1 MIFLNSLSQVFNKIF
16 SILVVSKNW
25 SYDCNLRQNQTK
37 KSLTDLKKYDLIIS
51 LIGFTSANQ
60 NLIQKTCMNYLKENV
75 LPDELSCLFP
85 VEKKILKS
93 EKNSYEMF
101 FTKKFADYLPELV
114 LFFGNEELCLYGY
127 PYVLLEN
134 SEIIHAGSIL
144 SMDVIRYL
152 EIFLRYSKINKRFGK

>member
-1 MIFLNSLSQVFNKIF
+1 M
-16 SILVVSKNW
+16 SKHS
-25 SYDCNLRQNQTK
+25 SYDCNLRENQSNI
-37 KSLTDLKKYDLIIS
+37 SLFDLKKYDLIIS

-60 NLIQKTCMNYLKENV
+60 NLIKQTCMNYLKENV

-85 VEKKILKS
+85 VEKKILDFA
-93 EKNSYEMF
+93 KNPYEMF

-134 SEIIHAGSIL
+134 SEIINAGSIL

-152 EIFLRYSKINKRFGK
+152 EIFQRYSKINKRFGK